1 MKVAVPIWAALLL
14 LCPPT
19 PAQTTSLDQAVAQV
33 AKWEFDQNRQP
44 LRTMSDLI
52 AKAHGSAA
60 ETRNIERRFIELLQS
75 DATLGGK
82 DFVCKELSVMGSE
95 ASVPVL
101 SGMLLE
107 PKTAEIAL
115 YALERIPG
123 QAADQALRDELP
135 KVSVAKVRIGI
146 VNTLGRRR
154 DSGSVAALRPLAFGK
169 EQVMAEPALFALA
182 EIADAGAVQ
191 VLAEAQTKTS
201 AALRVTAA
209 EAYLKAADRRFE
221 RGDVPGAVRI
231 YKELYGTGEPAIVRA
246 QALRGL
252 AVADG
257 TESTPVLMQALR
269 GDDARLQAIAIRAL
283 AKNSSKQLLAE
294 LPQLNDGGQVRVLG
308 TLAEKGDTSVL
319 PAFRTAL
326 KASSQPVRV
335 AALEGLGR
343 IGNAAVVPTLARI
356 AASDDEAERSAARNS
371 LASMRGSDVDR
382 AVTDGIASADLKVQ
396 LEMIRAA
403 GERGITAAT
412 PALLKMARESNADVR
427 RESLKALGDT
437 VSAGDVSGLVTLVV
451 TPAQAGDREEAARS
465 LGVVL
470 RRSDPASSSN
480 KVISA
485 YSSVSDVEAR
495 AALVQVM
502 GQTGNAEA
510 LPLLEAA
517 LKDQNTELKQ
527 GAILGLT
534 EWPDDTPVT
543 DLLEAARTASSPSQQ
558 VLALRGVIRLIP
570 QPGSHR
576 TVREK
581 VQLLTQAMG
590 LAKHAEEKRAI
601 LALLPA
607 LPINEALD
615 LANASVNDSE
625 VGTAAKAAATRLER
639 TVKQ

>member
-14 LCPPT
+14 FCPT
-19 PAQTTSLDQAVAQV
+19 IPAQITSLDQAVAQV
-33 AKWEFDQNRQP
+33 AKWQFDQNREP
-44 LRTMSDLI
+44 LRTVSDLI

-60 ETRNIERRFIELLQS
+60 EMRNIERRFIELLQS

-135 KVSVAKVRIGI
+135 KISAAKVRIGI

-154 DSGSVAALRPLAFGK
+154 DSGSVAVLRPLAFGK
-169 EQVMAEPALFALA
+169 EQAMAEPALFALA
-182 EIADAGAVQ
+182 EIADSGAVQ

-201 AALRVTAA
+201 AALRVSAA
-209 EAYLKAADRRFE
+209 EAYLKAGDRRFE
-221 RGDVPGAVRI
+221 RGDAPGAVRI
-231 YKELYGTGEPAIVRA
+231 YRELYGTGEPATVRA
-246 QALRGL
+246 QALHGL

-269 GDDARLQAIAIRAL
+269 GDDARLQTIAIRAL

-294 LPQLNDGGQVRVLG
+294 LPQLNEGGQVRVLG

-319 PAFRTAL
+319 PAFRTAI
-326 KASSQPVRV
+326 KASSQLVRV

-343 IGNAAVVPTLARI
+343 IGNAAVMPTLARI

-371 LASMRGSDVDR
+371 LACMRGSEVDR
-382 AVTDGIASADLKVQ
+382 AVIDGIASADPKVQ
-396 LEMIRAA
+396 LELIRAA

-437 VSAGDVSGLVTLVV
+437 VSAGDVSGLVTLIV

-465 LGVVL
+465 LAAVL
-470 RRSDPASSSN
+470 RRSDPSSSN
-480 KVISA
+480 EVISA
-485 YSSVSDVEAR
+485 YSSVRDVKAR

-510 LPLLEAA
+510 LPILEAA
-517 LKDQNTELKQ
+517 LKDQNIELKQ

-534 EWPDDTPVT
+534 EWPNDTPVT

-576 TVREK
+576 TVRER
-581 VQLLTQAMG
+581 VQLLTQAMR
-590 LAKHAEEKRAI
+590 LAKQAEEKRAI

-625 VGTAAKAAATRLER
+625 VGAAAKAAARRLER
-639 TVKQ
+639 TLKQ

>member
-1 MKVAVPIWAALLL
+1 MKAAVPIWAALLL
-14 LCPPT
+14 LCLPI
-19 PAQTTSLDQAVAQV
+19 PAQTTSVDQAVAQV

-209 EAYLKAADRRFE
+209 EAYLKVGDRRSE
-221 RGDVPGAVRI
+221 RGDAPGAVRI

-257 TESTPVLMQALR
+257 TQSTPILMQALR

-283 AKNSSKQLLAE
+283 AKNSAKQLLAE
-294 LPQLNDGGQVRVLG
+294 LPQLNEGGQVRVLG

-319 PAFRTAL
+319 PAFRAAL

-382 AVTDGIASADLKVQ
+382 AVIDGIASADPNVQ

-465 LGVVL
+465 LGAVL
-470 RRSDPASSSN
+470 RRSDPSSSN
-480 KVISA
+480 EVISA
-485 YSSVSDVEAR
+485 YSLVSDVEAR

-510 LPLLEAA
+510 LPILEAA

-534 EWPDDTPVT
+534 EWPNDTPVT

-558 VLALRGVIRLIP
+558 ALALRGVIRLIP

-590 LAKHAEEKRAI
+590 LAKQAEEKRAI

-625 VGTAAKAAATRLER
+625 VGAAAKAAATRLER